1 MRGDY
6 FKTCFCLVK
15 LKEGHYLEKPNEEY
29 ATIAATRYGQDFI
42 NKKLTITGILND
54 LILTKKQSKD
64 FIFSGFLLDDKTGMY
79 VPDTLITGKSENI
92 KVWKDNEKLLTLQK
106 YRKIFGDN
114 DGCQVVKRIM
124 NENEDRQFTPE
135 EQALVHLTTSSSLGL
150 PAKVSEEAIELE
162 FSIQQEIEQIL
173 KTNLEELINPSN
185 QKRR

>member
-1 MRGDY
+1 M
-6 FKTCFCLVK
+6 
-15 LKEGHYLEKPNEEY
+15 
-29 ATIAATRYGQDFI
+29 
-42 NKKLTITGILND
+42 
-54 LILTKKQSKD
+54 
-64 FIFSGFLLDDKTGMY
+64 
-79 VPDTLITGKSENI
+79 
-92 KVWKDNEKLLTLQK
+92 TLQK
-106 YRKIFGDN
+106 DRKIFVDN
-114 DGCQVVKRIM
+114 DGCQVVKIIM

>member
-1 MRGDY
+1 
-6 FKTCFCLVK
+6 
-15 LKEGHYLEKPNEEY
+15 
-29 ATIAATRYGQDFI
+29 
-42 NKKLTITGILND
+42 
-54 LILTKKQSKD
+54 
-64 FIFSGFLLDDKTGMY
+64 
-79 VPDTLITGKSENI
+79 
-92 KVWKDNEKLLTLQK
+92 
-106 YRKIFGDN
+106 
-114 DGCQVVKRIM
+114 M